1 MPNENELTEKINT
14 LEGRVSELDN
24 NWKRAVADYRN
35 LERRTLEERQAFAA
49 MANTFLL
56 SELLPVL
63 DAVEAAANHVKDEG
77 LTLATKKFVDV
88 LKDFGVTE
96 MESLGKKFEAA
107 TMEALEMI
115 PGEAGMVLA
124 VCIKGYLIGDKI
136 LRAAKVKVGNTKGG
150 I

>member
-1 MPNENELTEKINT
+1 MSLEDRCNELE
-14 LEGRVSELDN
+14 N

-35 LERRTLEERQAFAA
+35 LERRTLEERQAFAS

-88 LKDFGVTE
+88 LKDFGVAE
-96 MESLGKKFEAA
+96 MESLGKKFDAA
-107 TMEALEMI
+107 TMEALEMVDGPENEVVAI
-115 PGEAGMVLA
+115 GS
-124 VCIKGYLIGDKI
+124 KGYLIGDKI